1 MNTSVVHIPEL
12 GRLVIQKKNEVSTMI
27 ELTMDDIKRFEG
39 GKNKGYNTLTNI
51 LQNFTKQS
59 MPTNEQLEQL

>member
-12 GRLVIQKKNEVSTMI
+12 DKLVIQKKNEISTMI

-39 GKNKGYNTLTNI
+39 EENKGYNTLTNI

-59 MPTNEQLEQL
+59 MPTNEQL